1 MNQNAPDRI
10 KQSVAPILGRK
21 VSYKSGVLGTE
32 LPTAAKFVVSLGSA
46 PQFLL
51 PVLTWMSPGSKDPDL
66 LTVNEKLSETIVKP
80 DLEN

>member
-46 PQFLL
+46 SQFLL
-51 PVLTWMSPGSKDPDL
+51 PVLT
-66 LTVNEKLSETIVKP
+66 
-80 DLEN
+80 